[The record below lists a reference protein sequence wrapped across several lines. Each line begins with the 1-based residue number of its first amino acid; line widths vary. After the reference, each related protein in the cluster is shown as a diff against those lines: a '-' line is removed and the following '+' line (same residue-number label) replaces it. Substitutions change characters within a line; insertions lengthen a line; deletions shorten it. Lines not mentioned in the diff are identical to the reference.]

1 MVQAPERQLGYL
13 FWRSSM
19 ESTMRNA
26 TTVFLA
32 GAAIAG
38 LTGLALAAG
47 PAIHEMTVQGP
58 DGAVAHVRYTGD
70 VAPKVR
76 FVQGPTD
83 PFGVSFWGGASP
95 FAELDRITA
104 LMDRQMAQMMYQARM
119 IQQQSLGSPLS
130 QAVLTGMPAGSASY
144 SFISTT
150 SGNGVCTRTTQITAS
165 PNGGKPQVVSQTSGN
180 CGDGANQLK
189 GKSSQP
195 TSGLQTISYKPGHSE
210 AQPRRGI

>member
-1 MVQAPERQLGYL
+1 
-13 FWRSSM
+13 
-19 ESTMRNA
+19 MRTA

-58 DGAVAHVRYTGD
+58 DGAVAHVQYTGS
-70 VAPKVR
+70 VAPKVM
-76 FVQGPTD
+76 FVQGNTN
-83 PFGVSFWGGASP
+83 PFGVSFWGPPSP

-119 IQQQSLGSPLS
+119 LQQQSVGSPLN
-130 QAVLTGMPAGSASY
+130 QAVLTDVPAGSASY

-150 SGNGVCTRTTQITAS
+150 SGNGFCMRTTQITAS
-165 PNGGKPQVVSQTSGN
+165 PNGGKPKVVSQTSGN
-180 CGDGANQLK
+180 CGDGASPSK
-189 GKSSQP
+189 VSQP
-195 TSGLQTISYKPGHSE
+195 ASGLQTISYKPNH
-210 AQPRRGI
+210 ADTQPRRGI